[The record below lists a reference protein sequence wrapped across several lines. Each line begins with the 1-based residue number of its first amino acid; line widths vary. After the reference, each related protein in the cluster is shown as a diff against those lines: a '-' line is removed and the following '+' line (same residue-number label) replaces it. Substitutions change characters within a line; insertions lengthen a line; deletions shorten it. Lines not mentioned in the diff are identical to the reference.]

1 MDTRSADYITARR
14 VGGRVDT
21 VGAHAVFA
29 QVMGLV
35 ALTLAC
41 AALGA
46 YLAPDIGGT
55 AAIGC
60 SIAGCV
66 SLCVTDGAARRSEL
80 WAIAALFTGGL
91 LIGIGLGPV
100 LGYDLEAHPTVVW
113 SSAAASALFVAAFG
127 AIGYATRR
135 DLSRIGRGACVLL
148 AAALLTALASVLIST
163 PHGHSAYSIVWI
175 AAFGGFTAV
184 DFNLMRRAGVQD
196 AVPLAAGVF
205 LDLLNIFLALLD
217 LFDSDAG

>member
-14 VGGRVDT
+14 VSGRVDT
-21 VGAHAVFA
+21 IGAHAVFA

-46 YLAPDIGGT
+46 YLAPDLGQT
-55 AAIGC
+55 AAIAC

-66 SLCVTDGAARRSEL
+66 SLCVTNGAARRSEL

-91 LIGIGLGPV
+91 LVGIGLGPV
-100 LGYDLEAHPTVVW
+100 LSSYWDAGPTVVW
-113 SSAAASALFVAAFG
+113 SSAATSGLLVAAFG

-148 AAALLTALASVLIST
+148 AAALLTALASVLIWT
-163 PHGHSAYSIVWI
+163 ADGDRAYSIAWI
-175 AAFGGFTAV
+175 TVFGGFTAV

-196 AVPLAAGVF
+196 VVPLAAGVF